1 MAVVSSQR
9 KIGPGMRCD
18 VPREVHH
25 VHTFPTGSIFRAAL
39 CRPRTSG
46 ACLPYG
52 GEGLVGYCFGEST
65 TGERVT
71 SASADVSEEGGTGS
85 HCFEDCAYD
94 VRLQRQNLTRQALIR
109 STLPF

>member
-18 VPREVHH
+18 VPREVHQ

-52 GEGLVGYCFGEST
+52 GEGLVGYWCGEST
-65 TGERVT
+65 TGEGVA
-71 SASADVSEEGGTGS
+71 SVSADVAEEGGTDSG
-85 HCFEDCAYD
+85 CACVGPHYFRGLCGGCS
-94 VRLQRQNLTRQALIR
+94 VPA
-109 STLPF
+109 SKFH